1 MLLLLEHYRLKECKL
16 LMIMDLDRMTASKV
30 GGRHFFPS
38 VQITLPV
45 KLNEL
50 QFDGH
55 AVPKM
60 NYRAEPWRI

>member
-1 MLLLLEHYRLKECKL
+1 
-16 LMIMDLDRMTASKV
+16 MIMDLDRMTASKV